1 MTTSGRG
8 SQLSRAFTLPSGAQE
23 TNASSEIQECIQHQK
38 NIQECKMLP
47 LKEEDILSAYKRVM
61 NRLAGDM
68 DEVVQ
73 TVRNNIESELAP
85 SQIETTAHCDDEIVN
100 CQKRVLELFKLKRE
114 NRITPRE
121 YETRYKEY
129 SDRIISLQAE
139 QIELQKRDASAQLAR
154 QRIIEINE
162 VLNDAGKINRT
173 DESIMKM
180 LLDCIKVIGK
190 NEIEFQFKCGTTIKE
205 EI

>member
-1 MTTSGRG
+1 MEPRGWPKSTT
-8 SQLSRAFTLPSGAQE
+8 FTLDSGAQNPRE
-23 TNASSEIQECIQHQK
+23 LSGNQKVYSASK

-129 SDRIISLQAE
+129 SDRIISLQSE
-139 QIELQKRDASAQLAR
+139 QIELQKCDASAQLAR